1 MNFKKAF
8 HILDINEKR
17 TFIVLSLL
25 ILISMLLET
34 FGISMIVP
42 LVTILI
48 DGDVVKNYPITE
60 PLINLF
66 GNPSQINLLLY
77 TLFFFNAFYLLKFIY
92 LIYLAN
98 LQSNFTLKI
107 QTNVGK
113 KLFLGYLKMPYIF
126 HTGVNSSILI
136 RNTTSEIS
144 LLIFF
149 LITSH

>member
-8 HILDINEKR
+8 HILDINEKK
-17 TFIVLSLL
+17 TFVVLSLL

-60 PLINLF
+60 PLINLL

-77 TLFFFNAFYLLKFIY
+77 TLFFF
-92 LIYLAN
+92 
-98 LQSNFTLKI
+98 
-107 QTNVGK
+107 
-113 KLFLGYLKMPYIF
+113 
-126 HTGVNSSILI
+126 
-136 RNTTSEIS
+136 
-144 LLIFF
+144 
-149 LITSH
+149 